1 MGNRTIYGETEYL
14 RKYTVIKSLP
24 CLESG
29 NGGQIV
35 VGRGWLHR
43 ARAAQSGWHRVRRNP
58 LWGFRTIPATSLA
71 NSQQQLALKPTSPIR
86 AGSEVS
92 CLPKTRDVK
101 AFCWNYLA
109 AGSGRV
115 DSPTWPAHGAAGG
128 AGHSTQGWQGNEDY
142 MLIFR
147 QREIA
152 RENIKA
158 N

>member
-14 RKYTVIKSLP
+14 RKYTVIKSFP

-29 NGGQIV
+29 NGGQVV
-35 VGRGWLHR
+35 VGP
-43 ARAAQSGWHRVRRNP
+43 AQSSWHRVRRNP
-58 LWGFRTIPATSLA
+58 LWGFSTIPATSLV
-71 NSQQQLALKPTSPIR
+71 NSQRQLALKPTPPMR

-109 AGSGRV
+109 AGSGRA

-128 AGHSTQGWQGNEDY
+128 AGHSTQGWQGNEDF

-152 RENIKA
+152 KEKIKA